1 MSLQCR
7 HHQYFRRCE
16 RTQRAHRGDA
26 EDAEVTLRRFH
37 LFTLSP
43 AALALVVSV
52 MVTSYLRGGSLRVI
66 SRSRL
71 RQFWRRHAD
80 AEQPL
85 QAWYRAARSASWQN
99 LAELRKQVP
108 HADLVG
114 DCTVFNIK
122 GNDYR
127 LVTKVYY

>member
-1 MSLQCR
+1 M
-7 HHQYFRRCE
+7 
-16 RTQRAHRGDA
+16 
-26 EDAEVTLRRFH
+26 
-37 LFTLSP
+37 
-43 AALALVVSV
+43 
-52 MVTSYLRGGSLRVI
+52 RVI

-127 LVTKVYY
+127 LVTKVYYRAQRIYIRVILTHSDYDKGAWRSDCNSD